1 MKRYVLDSYAV
12 LAYFDGE
19 APAQSVAQLF
29 EKAME
34 NHAQLY
40 MSVVNWG
47 EVYYTALRDGGKD
60 KAELFRLTFL
70 QYPVVVLNI
79 DQELTL
85 QAAIFKAHNKISYAD
100 AFAAAL
106 TKLKKAELVTGDKEF
121 KSLEKEI
128 KIQWI

>member
-34 NHAQLY
+34 NHAQLF
-40 MSVVNWG
+40 MCVVNWG

-70 QYPVVVLNI
+70 QYPVVIFNV
-79 DQELTL
+79 DQDLTL
-85 QAAIFKAHNKISYAD
+85 QAAVFKAHNKISYAD

-121 KSLEKEI
+121 KSLEKDI